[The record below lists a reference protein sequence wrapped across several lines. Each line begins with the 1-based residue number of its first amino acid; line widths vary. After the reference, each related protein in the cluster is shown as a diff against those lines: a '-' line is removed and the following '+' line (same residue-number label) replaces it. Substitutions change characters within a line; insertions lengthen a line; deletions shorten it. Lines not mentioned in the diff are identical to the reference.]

1 MKNVLL
7 LIFLCFAHF
16 CTAQDFHKVD
26 SIVKL
31 YPSKFKSIES
41 FAKKIDSDFKTDI
54 EKTRAAYYWIA
65 NHISYDFE
73 MFQKKQSAYKGIKY
87 DNESEYEEKQLKQ
100 EIKYAEQCLKKKK
113 AVCEGYS
120 QLLKFTLN
128 ELDITCEVISGS
140 SKLSY
145 REIGRVKN
153 SSNHAWNA
161 VKIENKWQLIDATW
175 STGNPINSPQT
186 FNFNDTYFF
195 TNPEAFILDHFP
207 ENEKWQLIDKPID
220 RVTFFHLPII
230 SHTFIDSDIKLN
242 ENTNGLIKVK
252 EKDTIQ
258 LKFKHVNKDKFYSYA
273 FKGKSSTRFLFEK
286 IGNEF
291 IVNIPCSIKRP
302 TSLILY
308 FEGKSIIE
316 YKIVLEK

>member
-7 LIFLCFAHF
+7 LLFLCFAHL
-16 CTAQDFHKVD
+16 CNAQDYHKVD

-41 FAKKIDSDFKTDI
+41 FAKKIDSDFKTEI

-65 NHISYDFE
+65 NHISYDYE
-73 MFQKKQSAYKGIKY
+73 MFQKNESAYKGIKY
-87 DNESEYEEKQLKQ
+87 DNQSEYEEKQLKQ

-128 ELDITCEVISGS
+128 ELGITCEVISGS
-140 SKLSY
+140 SKQSY
-145 REIGRVKN
+145 REIGRIRN

-161 VKIENKWQLIDATW
+161 VKIENQWQLIDATW
-175 STGNPINSPQT
+175 STGNLLNSPNT

-195 TNPEAFILDHFP
+195 TNPEVFILSHFP
-207 ENEKWQLIDKPID
+207 EKEKWQLIDKPMD
-220 RVTFFHLPII
+220 RSTFFHLPII
-230 SHTFIDSDIKLN
+230 YHTFIDSEIKLSKK
-242 ENTNGLIKVK
+242 TNGLLKVK
-252 EKDTIQ
+252 EKGTIQ
-258 LKFKHVNKDKFYSYA
+258 LKFNDINEDKFYSYA
-273 FKGKSSTRFLFEK
+273 FKGQKTTRFLFEK

-291 IVNIPCSIKRP
+291 IVNIPYLNKRP

-308 FEGKSIIE
+308 YEGKSILK